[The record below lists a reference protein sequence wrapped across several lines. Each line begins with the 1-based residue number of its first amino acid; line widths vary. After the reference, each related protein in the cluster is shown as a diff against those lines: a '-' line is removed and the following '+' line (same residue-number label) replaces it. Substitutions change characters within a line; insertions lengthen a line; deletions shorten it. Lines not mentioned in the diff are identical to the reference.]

1 MPLNI
6 LKVKIH
12 VPQETINLFGSPEE
26 SNGSVLR
33 GTVLIKAYKNIK
45 IHLLTIKFDGWTVS
59 NGPLGIQTF
68 RKSKKSLTSSQMNL
82 LEPERVPLH
91 VKKGIHSFP
100 FEFAIDGMS
109 LETVRTRYFKT
120 KYFLTAQVKRTVF
133 PTITSTYE
141 VPINRLP
148 LEIPLGEPGFISIQ
162 ENWESYIKYKIQSN
176 KNTYHVDDFIT
187 LNYTFRPLLDTLEVS
202 TIYHYLV
209 EYVTYYKHKTGPST
223 TKERTILLR
232 TCQLNRRLEGESFVL
247 TRPEYIPSPQP
258 DVDNEHI
265 QVKHKLHMVFVLKCG
280 DVQNSITVTT
290 PIHLING
297 NESPCHLPTYQESQ
311 ISGAV
316 YVPPPSYNTL
326 VCN

>member
-1 MPLNI
+1 MPLNV
-6 LKVKIH
+6 LKVKIY

-33 GTVLIKAYKNIK
+33 GAVLIKACKATK
-45 IHLLTIKFDGWTVS
+45 IHLLTIGFDGWTTS
-59 NGPLGIQTF
+59 NGPLASRAFG
-68 RKSKKSLTSSQMNL
+68 KSKKSLISSQMSL
-82 LEPERVPLH
+82 LEPEGSPRHLH
-91 VKKGIHSFP
+91 KGIHSFP

-120 KYFLTAQVKRTVF
+120 KYFLTAHVKRPKF
-133 PTITSTYE
+133 PVITSACE
-141 VPINRLP
+141 VPLNRLP
-148 LEIPLGEPGFISIQ
+148 LEIPLGETGFISIQ

-187 LNYTFRPLLDTLEVS
+187 LNYTFRPLLDSLEVS

-209 EYVTYYKHKTGPST
+209 EYVTYYKQKSGPST

-232 TCQLNRRLEGESFVL
+232 TCQINHRLEGESFVL

-258 DVDNEHI
+258 DVENEHVQI
-265 QVKHKLHMVFVLKCG
+265 KHKLHMVFVLKCG
-280 DVQNSITVTT
+280 DIQNSMTVTT

-297 NESPCHLPTYQESQ
+297 NESPGYLPTYQESQ
-311 ISGAV
+311 MAGAD
-316 YVPPPSYNTL
+316 YVPPPSYHNL
-326 VCN
+326 VHN